1 MKLSILKKS
10 RPFIIHQ
17 PVELYLSPSS
27 IHGLG
32 VFSHVPIKKGEVIEI
47 AALLIGSAEDYDLLS
62 KTALR
67 DYYFI
72 IADPTAPIA
81 VGLGFASWYNHM
93 CPANATYS
101 IHKKKK
107 TIRIKAKVDIEVGKE
122 ITINYHGTFNDN
134 SLIEF

>member
-1 MKLSILKKS
+1 MKLSLSKKS

-17 PVELYLSPSS
+17 SVHLYLSPSS

-32 VFSHVPIKKGEVIEI
+32 VFSDVPLKRGAVIET
-47 AALLIGSAEDYDLLS
+47 APLLVGSAEDYDLLS
-62 KTALR
+62 KTALH

-72 IADPTAPIA
+72 LADTKQPIA
-81 VGLGFASWYNHM
+81 IGLGFASWYNHK

-107 TIRIKAKVDIEVGKE
+107 TIRIKAKVDIETGQE

-134 SLIEF
+134 SPIEF